1 MCVCVRAF
9 CVCECVFLLYPSSHS
24 LYLCFVFSMSI
35 TSLHLILATLYCS
48 CSFALAI
55 FGWITSISIVMSSLV
70 MKIQKLCAIIYW
82 NIIEVD
88 SLSNSIMTKSNF
100 KMYNFF
106 ACTFSHW
113 SGKNEREK
121 KRLNEQ
127 THENNDFKS
136 FKSYGFHT
144 SMISIHNTRYVAIRR
159 QGATN
164 ICCLVRYKAMM
175 KS

>member
-121 KRLNEQ
+121 KDWTNRPMKIMILSHLN
-127 THENNDFKS
+127 HMDFIHRW
-136 FKSYGFHT
+136 YQ
-144 SMISIHNTRYVAIRR
+144 SITPDM
-159 QGATN
+159 
-164 ICCLVRYKAMM
+164 LL
-175 KS
+175 